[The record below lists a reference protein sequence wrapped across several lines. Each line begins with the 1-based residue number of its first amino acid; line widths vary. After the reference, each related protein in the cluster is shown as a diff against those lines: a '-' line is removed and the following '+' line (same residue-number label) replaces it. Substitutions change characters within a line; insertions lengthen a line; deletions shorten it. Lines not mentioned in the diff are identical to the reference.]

1 MKMPNIIY
9 YPTQAQPKG
18 CYAATIGTF
27 DGIHLGHSSVVS
39 QLRAAASKR
48 GLQSMVITF
57 EHHPRQVL
65 QPEWKPTLLTTL
77 DEKVE
82 LFAQMGIDTLV
93 ILRFDREMSKLSS
106 RQFMEQ
112 VLKRDLGV
120 RLLLMGY
127 DNHFGNDRST
137 VFDDYVAYGREMG
150 MEVICGQPADVNGM
164 RVSSTLVRSLLN
176 EGHVAQASLCL
187 GRQYSLTGR
196 VVHGEQ
202 IGRQLGF
209 PTANILPDDS
219 LRLIPAPGVYAVRI
233 AVLQDT
239 SSPSGIQSSTIPEG
253 TILQG
258 MMNIGTRPTFDGRQ
272 MTLEAHIFDFT
283 GNLYDRRL
291 TVFFVDRLRDEHSFA
306 SPQDLVSQMQRDAIS
321 AQAIL
326 SASPASK

>member
-9 YPTQAQPKG
+9 YPTQAQPEG
-18 CYAATIGTF
+18 RYAATIGTF
-27 DGIHLGHSSVVS
+27 DGIHLGHRSVVS
-39 QLRAAASKR
+39 QLRAAASER
-48 GLQSMVITF
+48 GLQSMVVTF

-93 ILRFDREMSKLSS
+93 ILRFDLEMSKLSS

-127 DNHFGNDRST
+127 DNHFGNDHST
-137 VFDDYVAYGREMG
+137 VFDDYVAYGRETG
-150 MEVICGQPADVNGM
+150 IEVVCGEPTDVNGL
-164 RVSSTLVRSLLN
+164 RASSTLVRSMLN
-176 EGHVAQASLCL
+176 EGHVAQAALCL
-187 GRQYSLTGR
+187 GRLYSLTGR

-209 PTANILPDDS
+209 PTANILPDDP

-233 AVLQDT
+233 EVLKDS
-239 SSPSGIQSSTIPEG
+239 SSPTVTQSSPIPEG

-272 MTLEAHIFDFT
+272 MTLEAHIFHFT
-283 GNLYDRRL
+283 GNLYDRRI
-291 TVFFVDRLRDEHSFA
+291 TVFFVERLRDEHSFA

-326 SASPASK
+326 SRSPVDK

>member
-1 MKMPNIIY
+1 MPNIIY

-27 DGIHLGHSSVVS
+27 DGIHLGHCSVVS

-82 LFAQMGIDTLV
+82 LFAQMGIDALV

-120 RLLLMGY
+120 QLLLMGY

-233 AVLQDT
+233 AVLQNT

-258 MMNIGTRPTFDGRQ
+258 MMNIGMRPTFDGRQ
-272 MTLEAHIFDFT
+272 MTLEAHIFNFT

-326 SASPASK
+326 SASPANK